1 MVNRVVA
8 HPSPRNH
15 NRKTQFLLYQCD
27 HEFNCPRT
35 DKSSVEHPEKQY
47 DQLKTKKNIQ
57 PTLLS
62 PLSSKIPSSRLSPC
76 LPRFAHEPQPQPS
89 WLNATR
95 RLSPIIF
102 LSAKKKSLYHHEKSI
117 YSTQQTKIQSIAIGM
132 IGIAEGGAR
141 THDLEVWNIRE

>member
-102 LSAKKKSLYHHEKSI
+102 LSAKKKKSLPPR
-117 YSTQQTKIQSIAIGM
+117 KIHILNTTNKNTINRNRYDRNSRRWGSNP
-132 IGIAEGGAR
+132 R
-141 THDLEVWNIRE
+141 P